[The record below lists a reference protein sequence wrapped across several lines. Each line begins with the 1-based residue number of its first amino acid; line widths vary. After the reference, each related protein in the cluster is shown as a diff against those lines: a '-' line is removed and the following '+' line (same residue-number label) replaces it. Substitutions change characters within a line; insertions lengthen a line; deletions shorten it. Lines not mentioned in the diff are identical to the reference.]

1 MRTLSTHSIG
11 TGAPTK
17 HSIGAMPLRQVT
29 KMANETRHK
38 AKDLDKRLL
47 SLLEGYH
54 KVRLLEP
61 RLPALPG

>member
-1 MRTLSTHSIG
+1 
-11 TGAPTK
+11 
-17 HSIGAMPLRQVT
+17 MPLRQVT

-61 RLPALPG
+61 RPPALPG